1 LSRFILIVLA
11 VHIPLFF
18 YPILRLCHWLDL
30 SWWVTLLVFVPLA
43 ASQVFSR
50 VVLRHQVAPLA
61 RGLRR
66 LADVWLGVSP
76 IVLLALLVAE
86 VLVAMSLVST
96 YNAALWVIGSAG
108 LIGLLGIAN
117 AMLPRVKVIRF
128 ESAKLQQPVRFVQI
142 TDVHI
147 GSRNKAFLDR
157 VIKQINVLAP
167 DFLCITGDF
176 IDARGVTEETL
187 QSLTSVVVPIYYC
200 TGNHEKY
207 EDFEAILVR
216 LKNLGVTILRDA
228 TLHHRHDLQVIG
240 VDDMEDAMQVQRQLG
255 RLKIDL
261 QAFVLLLYHRPRGL
275 EAAAAAGVDL
285 MLSGHTHN
293 GQIIP
298 FNLIVSRVFDRIKG
312 MYYLDQT
319 RLYVSQG
326 TGTWGPVMRVGTGS
340 EITLFELSPNN
351 PVDQGGGT
359 KQNN

>member
-1 LSRFILIVLA
+1 VSRFLLIVLA

-18 YPILRLCHWLDL
+18 YPILRLCSWLDL
-30 SWWVTLLVFVPLA
+30 SWWLTLLVFVPLA
-43 ASQVFSR
+43 ASQVISR
-50 VVLRHQVAPLA
+50 VLLRHRVAPLA
-61 RGLRR
+61 RALRR
-66 LADVWLGVSP
+66 LADLWLGLSP

-86 VLVAMSLVST
+86 VLVALGLVAASS
-96 YNAALWVIGSAG
+96 AALWVIGSAA

-128 ESAKLQQPVRFVQI
+128 ASAKLQQPVRFVQI
-142 TDVHI
+142 TDVHM

-157 VIKQINVLAP
+157 VIQQINALAP

-176 IDARGVTEETL
+176 IDAPGVTEETL
-187 QSLTSVVVPIYYC
+187 QALTSVVGPIYYC

-207 EDFEAILVR
+207 EDFDAILAR
-216 LKNLGVTILRDA
+216 LNNLGVTILRDA

-293 GQIIP
+293 GQIMP

-312 MYYLDQT
+312 MYYLGQT

-340 EITLFELSPNN
+340 EITLFELVPAA
-351 PVDQGGGT
+351 V
-359 KQNN
+359 